1 MANEGECMAGI
12 REEAH
17 KLIDALPEEASW
29 DEVIYKIYVRK
40 KIARGIEAANEG
52 RVVPHDDVK
61 KMFLS
66 K

>member
-1 MANEGECMAGI
+1 MAGI

-17 KLIDALPEEASW
+17 KLIDALPEETSW
-29 DEVIYKIYVRK
+29 DEVIYQVYVRK
-40 KIARGIEAANEG
+40 KIARGIEAADEG
-52 RVVPHDDVK
+52 RVVPHDEVK